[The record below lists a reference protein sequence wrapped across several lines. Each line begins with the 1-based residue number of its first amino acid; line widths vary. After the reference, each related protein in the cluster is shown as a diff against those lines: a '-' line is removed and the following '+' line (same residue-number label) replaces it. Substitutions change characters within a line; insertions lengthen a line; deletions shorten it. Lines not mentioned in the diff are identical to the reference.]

1 MQKYTAT
8 IKVNF
13 DGMKNKKYPV
23 HEIVTTRVTIKKE
36 NRLIDFNINE
46 VVIKPIKPIHP
57 QNRAFLKF

>member
-13 DGMKNKKYPV
+13 DGMKGKKYPIY
-23 HEIVTTRVTIKKE
+23 EIVTTRVTIKKE

-57 QNRAFLKF
+57 QIRAFLKF